1 MEPFHSSCYLG
12 IKTDFILN
20 YTMAEQIYR
29 KEHSDSHLPSVNSLA
44 EITFIVKLGL
54 GVGWFGYKI
63 GVYLGGK
70 LVDGNV
76 IWTDGRLLEE
86 SILPFLKQYFSCH
99 LLLLH

>member
-1 MEPFHSSCYLG
+1 
-12 IKTDFILN
+12 
-20 YTMAEQIYR
+20 MAEQIYR

-44 EITFIVKLGL
+44 EITFNVKLGL
-54 GVGWFGYKI
+54 GDGWFGYKR